1 MSFLTVRIA
10 TGKEMVEIDMEF
22 SKVTMSIKWFILF
35 LIITICSYYTYY
47 TSQPHHYMNFN
58 SAISLLYL
66 SSVDPGIAI
75 ISVVTSVILTAIA
88 YNEFK
93 KRSIKVQANEQI

>member
-1 MSFLTVRIA
+1 
-10 TGKEMVEIDMEF
+10 MEF
-22 SKVTMSIKWFILF
+22 SKLTMSIKWFILF

-58 SAISLLYL
+58 SATSLLYL
-66 SSVDPGIAI
+66 SSVDLGIAI
-75 ISVVTSVILTAIA
+75 ISVVTSIILTAIA

-93 KRSIKVQANEQI
+93 KRSNKVQANEQV

>member
-1 MSFLTVRIA
+1 
-10 TGKEMVEIDMEF
+10 
-22 SKVTMSIKWFILF
+22 
-35 LIITICSYYTYY
+35 
-47 TSQPHHYMNFN
+47 MNFN

-75 ISVVTSVILTAIA
+75 ISVVTSILLTAIA

-93 KRSIKVQANEQI
+93 KRSNKVQANEQI

>member
-1 MSFLTVRIA
+1 
-10 TGKEMVEIDMEF
+10 MEF
-22 SKVTMSIKWFILF
+22 SKVTMSIKWFVLF
-35 LIITICSYYTYY
+35 IIITICSYYTFY

-58 SAISLLYL
+58 SVISLLYL

-75 ISVVTSVILTAIA
+75 ISIVTSIILTAIA

-93 KRSIKVQANEQI
+93 KRSNKVQDNEQI